1 MSFSNVTILYKKLE
15 SQPEELREKI
25 AQYITEHFED
35 IKDELRWDDSFK
47 KTSSKLAKIAREV
60 RKEIGE
66 GKAVEMDY
74 KKL

>member
-35 IKDELRWDDSFK
+35 IKDEMRWDDSFK
-47 KTSSKLAKIAREV
+47 KTSSKLAKIVREV